1 MKHIGM
7 DLHSTTT
14 DACVRN
20 KKGEIVLCRRQIPT
34 TPDELV
40 KFVVG
45 IPGPKRVA
53 IEECQMADWVTR
65 VLRPHVDEVIRC
77 QPQYNKLISAS
88 EDKCDKTDSAS
99 MSDLLYLNRLK
110 HVHHPE
116 LEYRRLREAVRA
128 YWIASRELTRAK
140 NRLKAFFLFNGL
152 HETGDKI
159 YSVHNRSRYLKKL
172 EKPGANVELARL
184 LYERMDHCR
193 QLKAKH
199 IHLVR
204 ESAKPMKKLVRLLKT
219 IPAIGPI
226 HAYTLV
232 AYLEEGQR
240 IPNKRDLW
248 RYAGLGLRK
257 HESRDIGTRRASCSG
272 NRLVKHVVM
281 SAAAT
286 IACQRSSN
294 ALSERWEKDIRE
306 KVDPKL
312 ALRNLARKIVVIVQ
326 YILRSKQEYR
336 DERVKG

>member
-20 KKGEIVLCRRQIPT
+20 GKGEIVLRRRQIPT
-34 TPDELV
+34 TAVELV

-45 IPGPKRVA
+45 IPGSKRVVV
-53 IEECQMADWVTR
+53 EECQMADWVTR
-65 VLRPHVDEVIRC
+65 VLKPHVDEVIRC
-77 QPQYNKLISAS
+77 QPQYNKLISES

-99 MSDLLYLNRLK
+99 VSDLLYLNRLK
-110 HVHHPE
+110 HVHHPD
-116 LEYRRLREAVRA
+116 LAYRTLREAVRA

-140 NRLKAFFLFNGL
+140 NRLKGFFLFNGL

-159 YSVHNRSRYLKKL
+159 YSVRNRSEYLKKL
-172 EKPGANVELARL
+172 SKLGRNVELARL
-184 LYERMDHCR
+184 LFDRMDQCR

-199 IHLVR
+199 IRLVR
-204 ESAKPMKKLVRLLKT
+204 ESGKPMRKLVRLLKT

-226 HAYTLV
+226 YAYTLV

-240 IPNKRDLW
+240 ILNKRKLW
-248 RYAGLGLRK
+248 RYAGLSLRK
-257 HESRDIGTRRASCSG
+257 HESRDIGIRRASCSG
-272 NRLVKHVVM
+272 SRLVKHVAM

-286 IACQRSSN
+286 IACERSSN
-294 ALSERWEKDIRE
+294 ALSARWVKDIRG
-306 KVDPKL
+306 KVDPTL
-312 ALRNLARKIVVIVQ
+312 ALRNLARKIVVIAQ
-326 YILRSKQEYR
+326 YLLRSKQEYS